1 MNSDPLTILA
11 LSALAFLLI
20 WGIITMVINRRTIG
34 NFTSLTAYHDFQT
47 KDKQEA
53 VEMVIEK
60 KAGNK
65 FEAQASGKGK
75 PNRRT

>member
-1 MNSDPLTILA
+1 MSPDKLTLLILIVIV
-11 LSALAFLLI
+11 FLLI
-20 WGIITMVINRRTIG
+20 YGIFTMIVNRPSIG
-34 NFTSLTAYHDFQT
+34 NFASLTVYHDLQT

>member
-1 MNSDPLTILA
+1 MSPDKLTLLILIVIV
-11 LSALAFLLI
+11 FLLI
-20 WGIITMVINRRTIG
+20 YGIFTIIVNRPSIG